1 MLNLIFIQAN
11 IFTGSKEKTKAA
23 LFQFLETLIWESI
36 EKNSRSEDSSNAH
49 KNYVNI
55 LAGKN
60 KRKYLRNLSI
70 IVKRPRLG

>member
-11 IFTGSKEKTKAA
+11 IFTGSKEKTKAV
-23 LFQFLETLIWESI
+23 LFQFLEILIWESI
-36 EKNSRSEDSSNAH
+36 EKNSHSEDSSNAH

-70 IVKRPRLG
+70 IVKRPRWG